1 MTKQINVDLACTIIQ
16 SCQTNNAMR
25 NYKENIKFF
34 TNTFIQISGRYQVQS
49 ILYNVV
55 HIRKLPVEVV

>member
-16 SCQTNNAMR
+16 SCQTNNAMQ
-25 NYKENIKFF
+25 NYKENNKIL
-34 TNTFIQISGRYQVQS
+34 TNTFIQISGRYQVQI

-55 HIRKLPVEVV
+55 LIRKLPAEVV